1 MKEIFAFIG
10 TEHTQSHSFNQS
22 LEYFRDIIGDNST
35 KKFTSESTI
44 REVVQ
49 NSLDAQLDMTKPVEV
64 IINSTSVQKSDLPGI
79 ESVFEH
85 IKSLNPGNN
94 YTLEIT
100 DHMKKLEKLSTIDVL
115 TLEDRNT
122 TGLSTSKT
130 TDGLTPYEI
139 YAYNTGIHGA
149 STNVSEQSRGGSH
162 GVGKIAINSASD
174 IHLMYFANHDE
185 NGVENLGGSVEL
197 FDHKYNNRSYRGTG
211 FLIENTSLKDRIP
224 LINKDFHEIFH
235 KSTRGLKIIIPY
247 IRFTSDP
254 IDIVKSI
261 INNFFIAILK
271 EKLIAQVIFDKQ
283 KYIINKDTIKKLVND
298 EKIYPTDDEDEL
310 KIEFTP
316 RYLQA
321 YTEYDAQPIKVEL
334 PAKYNE
340 SYNFNLY
347 FMAHDKEINSG
358 RTAIFRSIGMKIED
372 HKVPGKVRAPYTAVL
387 IGGPNED
394 EYLKTLENKSHTEI
408 SAKSLRD
415 KESQNKAIKFINGI
429 DKEIRK
435 VIDENLSVYDQ
446 PQGKLNTDELF
457 YKANLDFSR
466 VIKSSTQTIEI
477 GGDNI
482 KINKRVKKE
491 SRSERKTSGEKAS
504 TPESK
509 RKRKPRKLKT
519 TSESSKGIFVMQPE
533 SIKRAVAG
541 TYEMLE
547 INFLDIDEF
556 NKIDIVDISLKVIDG
571 DGKEYDDE
579 LNLIK
584 CYEEISDYK
593 SGDIYKF
600 DEDKIYDVKI
610 YNKKINLIFKFTNNG
625 NRSLKYIY
633 KVGINNDIY

>member
-1 MKEIFAFIG
+1 MKMNI
-10 TEHTQSHSFNQS
+10 
-22 LEYFRDIIGDNST
+22 L
-35 KKFTSESTI
+35 
-44 REVVQ
+44 
-49 NSLDAQLDMTKPVEV
+49 KP
-64 IINSTSVQKSDLPGI
+64 
-79 ESVFEH
+79 
-85 IKSLNPGNN
+85 
-94 YTLEIT
+94 
-100 DHMKKLEKLSTIDVL
+100 
-115 TLEDRNT
+115 
-122 TGLSTSKT
+122 
-130 TDGLTPYEI
+130 
-139 YAYNTGIHGA
+139 
-149 STNVSEQSRGGSH
+149 
-162 GVGKIAINSASD
+162 
-174 IHLMYFANHDE
+174 
-185 NGVENLGGSVEL
+185 
-197 FDHKYNNRSYRGTG
+197 
-211 FLIENTSLKDRIP
+211 
-224 LINKDFHEIFH
+224 
-235 KSTRGLKIIIPY
+235 LKI
-247 IRFTSDP
+247 SL
-254 IDIVKSI
+254 
-261 INNFFIAILK
+261 ILK
-271 EKLIAQVIFDKQ
+271 
-283 KYIINKDTIKKLVND
+283 
-298 EKIYPTDDEDEL
+298 
-310 KIEFTP
+310 
-316 RYLQA
+316 
-321 YTEYDAQPIKVEL
+321 
-334 PAKYNE
+334 
-340 SYNFNLY
+340 
-347 FMAHDKEINSG
+347 
-358 RTAIFRSIGMKIED
+358 
-372 HKVPGKVRAPYTAVL
+372 
-387 IGGPNED
+387 
-394 EYLKTLENKSHTEI
+394 I

-429 DKEIRK
+429 EKEIRK

-556 NKIDIVDISLKVIDG
+556 NKIDSVDISLKVIDG